1 MLENSN
7 TQLIKEDIEQNGI
20 YKIVMREFTN
30 NNARSAY
37 NGVFEQCFQKYLNTF
52 SKNKF

>member
-30 NNARSAY
+30 M
-37 NGVFEQCFQKYLNTF
+37 QK
-52 SKNKF
+52 SV